1 MKVSQSYDFDR
12 ILNLFE
18 TSGLIG
24 KKFSVTEYTYSE
36 KSSKK
41 IFQLKDNDSTTVTFF
56 ALKRDD
62 ADGYFIPQEQLRSI
76 VRFLHKLEI
85 DYLDEYINSSL
96 LS

>member
-24 KKFSVTEYTYSE
+24 KKFSITEYAYSE

-41 IFQLKDNDSTTVTFF
+41 LFQLKDSESTSVTFF
-56 ALKRDD
+56 VLKRDD
-62 ADGYFIPQEQLRSI
+62 AEGYFIPQEQLRSI
-76 VRFLHKLEI
+76 VRFLHKLKI
-85 DYLDEYINSSL
+85 DFLDEYINSSL